1 MGLGAYD
8 GKLYCAVRG
17 QADDQGL
24 YWSAYDGTTW
34 RSFTRIPGAWSADGP
49 ALAHY
54 WSSPDLRFNGFYLLY
69 RGTGSV

>member
-1 MGLGAYD
+1 MR
-8 GKLYCAVRG
+8 KPT
-17 QADDQGL
+17 ADEQL
-24 YWSAYDGTTW
+24 PEHDGTTW

-54 WSSPDLRFNGFYLLY
+54 WSSPGLRFNGFYLHY